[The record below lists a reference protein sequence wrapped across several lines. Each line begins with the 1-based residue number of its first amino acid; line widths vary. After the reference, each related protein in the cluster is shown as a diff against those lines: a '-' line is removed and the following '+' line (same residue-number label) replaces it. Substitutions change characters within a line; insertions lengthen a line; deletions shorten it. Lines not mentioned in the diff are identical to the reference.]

1 MKQGRT
7 LSQLAQE
14 LERQLETKRDFVADT
29 RKIQMSEDASRMELS
44 KVGEFPLKDLAHGQ
58 VADRLQIPKRFYD
71 RMRTSHPDL
80 VAHTV
85 NSLFQREPET
95 RMVRT
100 LDGDVRAFLSDRFNP
115 IDNYALAERV
125 LPKFQGLDLDI
136 RSCEVT
142 ETRMYLK
149 AVYPGLEE
157 TVRVKGFYDAGTQ
170 DKVETYQ
177 PGIVISNSEVG
188 LGSVYVGPGVHTVQC
203 TNLATFKDDALRRY
217 HIGRQHK
224 SEDEIWA
231 YLSDETR
238 EKDME
243 AFFSKIADMVEACL
257 QGELFRKLVEK
268 FKQGNER
275 DIQADNPVDVVE
287 VAAGKFGLIQP
298 EKEGIMAQLA
308 RGGNF
313 TQLGL
318 SQAVT
323 RYSQA
328 VDLSYDRATELE
340 DIGGQILDLP
350 KSEWEVISIGK
361 AA

>member
-1 MKQGRT
+1 MKQGRS

-29 RKIQMSEDASRMELS
+29 RKIQMSGDSARMELANM
-44 KVGEFPLKDLAHGQ
+44 GDFPVKELAHGQ
-58 VADRLQIPKRFYD
+58 IAERLQIPKRFYD
-71 RMRTSHPDL
+71 RLKANHPDL

-100 LDGDVRAFLSDRFNP
+100 LDGNVRAFLSDRYNP
-115 IDNYALAERV
+115 IDNYALASRI
-125 LPKFQGLDLDI
+125 LPKFQNLDLEI

-142 ETRMYLK
+142 ENRMYLK
-149 AVYPGLEE
+149 AIYPGLED
-157 TVRVKGFYDAGTQ
+157 TVRVKGFYDGGTQ

-224 SEDEIWA
+224 SDEEIWA

-243 AFFSKIADMVEACL
+243 AFFAKIADMVEACL

-268 FKQGNER
+268 FKRGNER
-275 DIQADNPVDVVE
+275 DIQADNPTDVVE

-323 RYSQA
+323 RFSQNQ
-328 VDLSYDRATELE
+328 DLSYDRATELE
-340 DIGGQILDLP
+340 GIGGQIIDLP
-350 KSEWEVISIGK
+350 KSDWETISIGK